1 MVRAVGCL
9 LLLMHESRDVA
20 KRVGNV
26 DFKPAN
32 SAAANLPA
40 LPACLVSDYGEPAL
54 GNRD

>member
-54 GNRD
+54 GDRD